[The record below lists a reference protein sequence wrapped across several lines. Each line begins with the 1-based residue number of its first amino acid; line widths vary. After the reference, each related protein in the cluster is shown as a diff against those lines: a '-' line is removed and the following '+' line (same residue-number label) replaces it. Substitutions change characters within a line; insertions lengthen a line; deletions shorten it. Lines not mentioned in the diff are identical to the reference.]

1 MIQIISLIIA
11 ILILKGIQYYHFFRN
26 KDNLY
31 VLIKKKTYIFSMM
44 SFFLLLLNL
53 YCIIFKAFLIPF
65 LVELMFVNIAIGNLL
80 KVTDILKKNFLVKNL
95 EKGLFIKVLIAYKLP
110 LIASLLILIE
120 VLFSL
125 YLYPNILIPITIL
138 FIIFGLYFVMA
149 VRKAKKQ

>member
-1 MIQIISLIIA
+1 MIEIISLIIT

-80 KVTDILKKNFLVKNL
+80 KITDIVKKNFLVKNL
-95 EKGLFIKVLIAYKLP
+95 DKGLFIKVLIAYKLP

>member
-1 MIQIISLIIA
+1 M
-11 ILILKGIQYYHFFRN
+11 
-26 KDNLY
+26 
-31 VLIKKKTYIFSMM
+31 
-44 SFFLLLLNL
+44 
-53 YCIIFKAFLIPF
+53 
-65 LVELMFVNIAIGNLL
+65 NIAIGNLL
-80 KVTDILKKNFLVKNL
+80 KVTDIVKKNFLVKNL
-95 EKGLFIKVLIAYKLP
+95 DKGLFIKVLIAYKLP